1 MTAPGLFSSLIVY
14 VDESGDHGP
23 VSPEFPRREFAV
35 SIVNK
40 TERFRVGQIAE
51 RPGMHRGELPTE
63 HSQSA
68 TRTFRPPALT
78 VKRAIAL
85 ATRTEQQPR

>member
-1 MTAPGLFSSLIVY
+1 MTAPGLFSSLIVS

-23 VSPEFPRREFAV
+23 ISPEFRFRESAV

-40 TERFRVGQIAE
+40 TERLPVGQIAE

-63 HSQSA
+63 HSQSVSA
-68 TRTFRPPALT
+68 P
-78 VKRAIAL
+78 
-85 ATRTEQQPR
+85 